1 MKKLLTRILQKFKY
15 VKGLIQLIN
24 SYKCELKALQED
36 DTKRQYELWYNV
48 ENVSVVMYV
57 TYKDNRN
64 LQLCTIASI
73 KVFPYGDDPE
83 YAKLCA
89 KELLDELNKEV

>member
-1 MKKLLTRILQKFKY
+1 MKKLLMRILRKFKY
-15 VKGLIQLIN
+15 VKGLKSLID

-48 ENVSVVMYV
+48 ESVSIVMYV

-64 LQLCTIASI
+64 LQACTIASI
-73 KVFPYGDDPE
+73 KVFPYGDDPD
-83 YAKLCA
+83 YAELCA
-89 KELLDELNKEV
+89 KELLDKLNEEV

>member
-1 MKKLLTRILQKFKY
+1 MKKLLIKILSKFKY
-15 VKGLIQLIN
+15 VKGLKSLID

-48 ENVSVVMYV
+48 ESVSIVMYV
-57 TYKDNRN
+57 TYKDNHN
-64 LQLCTIASI
+64 LQSCTLCTI

-83 YAKLCA
+83 YAELCA
-89 KELLDELNKEV
+89 KELLDKLNEEV